1 VLRDFGGTA
10 VVELVVF
17 AGVLA
22 AALAY
27 IWRKGA
33 LEWR

>member
-1 VLRDFGGTA
+1 MTA
-10 VVELVVF
+10 RIALAVAGLCAVS

-27 IWRKGA
+27 AGVA
-33 LEWR
+33 L